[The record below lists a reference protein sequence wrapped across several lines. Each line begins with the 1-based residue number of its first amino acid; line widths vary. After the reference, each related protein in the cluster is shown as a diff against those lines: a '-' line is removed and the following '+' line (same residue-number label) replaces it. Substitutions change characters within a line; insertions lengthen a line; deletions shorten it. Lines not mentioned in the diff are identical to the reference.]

1 WFAAGEPQLRDAL
14 GDEGAAQPVEFLER
28 EQVALGQERHVLGHA
43 VDAAE
48 IAAVRDRDAQ
58 VGDAAPERVDQ
69 RRLHRR
75 EAQIHSCLRGRGSRP
90 APFELFRI
98 AIEYAMRPAGKRP
111 WVATPSP
118 LEPP

>member
-1 WFAAGEPQLRDAL
+1 AEFLDAV
-14 GDEGAAQPVEFLER
+14 GDEGAAKPVELLER

-69 RRLHRR
+69 RRLYRR
-75 EAQIHSCLRGRGSRP
+75 EAQIHSCLRGSGGGP
-90 APFELFRI
+90 APLEPFRI

-111 WVATPSP
+111 GSRRPRP
-118 LEPP
+118 